1 MTIQTVNL
9 GSAPTGAGGDTFR
22 STGTKMNENFTNWAH
37 AASRMVGDAEG
48 NVMEVGAFGLGLLRS
63 PNPPQTAIKNSF
75 VSNTGA
81 SGIFP
86 YGSYA
91 LINYNTTSYSVAIG
105 ARDYPAGRLS
115 YYVKQDGVW
124 SSVIDVRDTR
134 NTTVDGNGFIKAASP
149 VIKLFAN
156 KIEANEEAFEQN
168 PTFEK
173 VGVGHYLLKNTEG
186 FSDNGWYIEMPKD
199 ANGNVL
205 VAVQYQQLEDDTIEV
220 KTFAKKFDEETGD
233 IVPNFE
239 KPRDIPVGRWIDIR
253 LKALP
258 QPEIKISD
266 TPIDFQ
272 PTNLAQAVAEVLRDD
287 SEQ

>member
-1 MTIQTVNL
+1 MTIQTINL
-9 GSAPTGAGGDTFR
+9 GTAPSGAGGDTFR
-22 STGTKMNENFTNWAH
+22 STGSKLNENFTNNAH
-37 AASRMVGDAEG
+37 AASRLVGTQSG
-48 NVMEVGAFGLGLLRS
+48 NVMEVGAFGLGSGPRGIGIADNINNTDVVALGYDDGRVYPS
-63 PNPPQTAIKNSF
+63 GF
-75 VSNTGA
+75 VWKQVDRYLGALVGMDGEMYAYCRLDSNTNN
-81 SGIFP
+81 P
-86 YGSYA
+86 TVYKM
-91 LINYNTTSYSVAIG
+91 
-105 ARDYPAGRLS
+105 LS
-115 YYVKQDGVW
+115 NK
-124 SSVIDVRDTR
+124 

-173 VGVGHYLLKNTEG
+173 VGVGYYLLKNTEG